1 MDAVKYFE
9 ELKRMCR
16 AIGYCANCPFRE
28 LKRKHQSGC
37 DYLPKIVP
45 KEAVEIVEKW
55 AAEHPQKTILQDFLE
70 KYPNAVMY
78 DGKPSG
84 VCPYSLGY
92 GKPKEKPCWNTSC
105 SCQDCWNRP
114 LEG

>member
-1 MDAVKYFE
+1 MEAVKYFE

-16 AIGYCANCPFRE
+16 AIGYCTNCPFRE
-28 LKRKHQSGC
+28 LRRKHHSSC

-55 AAEHPQKTILQDFLE
+55 SKEHPQKTILQDFLE
-70 KYPNAVMY
+70 KYPNAPM
-78 DGKPSG
+78 DDDETPKT
-84 VCPYSLGY
+84 CPYKLGY
-92 GKPKEKPCWNTSC
+92 GKNFNCIGASC
-105 SCQDCWNRP
+105 KDCWSRP